1 MVGETGHLE
10 GSQRRRRVSIT
21 RETLSIDSNNR
32 VLFLDRHIL
41 RAYLLG
47 AHKRDVLLVDLV
59 LNGEVIDEG
68 AEVVEKP
75 LQIVLLLKFGR

>member
-10 GSQRRRRVSIT
+10 GSQGGCRVAIT
-21 RETLSIDSNNR
+21 RETLSIDSDNR
-32 VLFLDRHIL
+32 VLFLDRHLL

-47 AHKRDVLLVDLV
+47 AHQRDVLLVDLV
-59 LNGEVIDEG
+59 LNEEVVDEG

-75 LQIVLLLKFGR
+75 LQVVLFLKFGR